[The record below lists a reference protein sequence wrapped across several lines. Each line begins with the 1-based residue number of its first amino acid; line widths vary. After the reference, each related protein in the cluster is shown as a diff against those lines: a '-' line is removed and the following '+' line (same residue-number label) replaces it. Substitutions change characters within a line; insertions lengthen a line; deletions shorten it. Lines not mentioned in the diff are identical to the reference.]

1 MSSGQKAAGQRLESR
16 SSKGRKAIIAVWPN
30 FAILAIFKAY
40 LVGGKILNQNFAKTY
55 YIGQSKWPNVKS

>member
-16 SSKGRKAIIAVWPN
+16 SRKGRK
-30 FAILAIFKAY
+30 ILK
-40 LVGGKILNQNFAKTY
+40 QNFAKTY